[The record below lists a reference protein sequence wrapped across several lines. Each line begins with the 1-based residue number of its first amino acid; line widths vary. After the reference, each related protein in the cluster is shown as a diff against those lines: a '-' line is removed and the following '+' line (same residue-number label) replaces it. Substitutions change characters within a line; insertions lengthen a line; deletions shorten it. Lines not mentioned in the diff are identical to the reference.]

1 MLLAAGGLPNTACQV
16 ILTAHGRT
24 IPRREDANGRNHSG
38 RRRARPRRAGGAQA
52 RPSRQRG
59 CAARRRSCPR
69 PSAGAMRARPLRPD
83 RVDRCARA
91 GMNTLLLGI
100 GFGLVTASVLA
111 ISTVALS
118 LQFGVTRV
126 PNFAHGELMT
136 VGAYAALVTERA
148 VHNTL
153 LAALA
158 AIAAGCVLG
167 VAIMAAIHVLL
178 KYTYFGRAQ
187 RAVAEN
193 LSLAQASGINSAQ
206 VINRTWVLTGAMA
219 GLAGFVLGITTGG
232 LYPAMGFR
240 FLLIVFAAAIL
251 GGIGQPYGAMAGSL
265 VVGITMEVSALYISS
280 NYKTVVAFIL
290 LILALLLRPQGL
302 VTTRRPAAA

>member
-1 MLLAAGGLPNTACQV
+1 
-16 ILTAHGRT
+16 
-24 IPRREDANGRNHSG
+24 
-38 RRRARPRRAGGAQA
+38 
-52 RPSRQRG
+52 
-59 CAARRRSCPR
+59 
-69 PSAGAMRARPLRPD
+69 
-83 RVDRCARA
+83 
-91 GMNTLLLGI
+91 
-100 GFGLVTASVLA
+100 VLA

-126 PNFAHGELMT
+126 PNFAHGEIMT
-136 VGAYAALVTERA
+136 VGAYAALVTDRA

-158 AIAAGCVLG
+158 AIAAGCVVGVAINKLLFGPFRRQKVARLTLFVLTIAASIIIQNAVLLIFGGSTQPLPGGGGTPHHLG
-167 VAIMAAIHVLL
+167 PFLFTTQQEVIIVLAVAIMAAVHVLL

-219 GLAGFVLGITTGG
+219 GLAGFVLGLTTGG
-232 LYPAMGFR
+232 LYPA
-240 FLLIVFAAAIL
+240 IVFAAAIL
-251 GGIGQPYGAMAGSL
+251 GGIGQPYGAMAGAL
-265 VVGITMEVSALYISS
+265 VVGVTMEVSALYISS

-302 VTTRRPAAA
+302 VTARRPAAA

>member
-1 MLLAAGGLPNTACQV
+1 
-16 ILTAHGRT
+16 
-24 IPRREDANGRNHSG
+24 
-38 RRRARPRRAGGAQA
+38 
-52 RPSRQRG
+52 
-59 CAARRRSCPR
+59 
-69 PSAGAMRARPLRPD
+69 
-83 RVDRCARA
+83 
-91 GMNTLLLGI
+91 MNTLFLGI

-136 VGAYAALVTERA
+136 VGAYAALVTDRA

-158 AIAAGCVLG
+158 AIAAGCMVGVAINKPLFVLTIAASIIIQNVVLLIFG
-167 VAIMAAIHVLL
+167 GSTQPLPLGGGTPHHFGPFLFTTQQELIIVLAVAIMAAVHVLL

-193 LSLAQASGINSAQ
+193 VSLAQASGINSAQ
-206 VINRTWVLTGAMA
+206 IINRTWVLTGAMA
-219 GLAGFVLGITTGG
+219 GLAGFVLGLSTGG
-232 LYPAMGFR
+232 LYPAMGFQ

-251 GGIGQPYGAMAGSL
+251 GGIGQPYGAMAGAL
-265 VVGITMEVSALYISS
+265 VVGVTMEVSALYISS
-280 NYKTVVAFIL
+280 DYKTVVAFTL
-290 LILALLLRPQGL
+290 LILTLLLRPQGL
-302 VTTRRPAAA
+302 VTARQPAAA